1 MFCEKKNMKK
11 YLLLTAVFLAS
22 VFSMHARD
30 FTDPGNAYEAH
41 EVVYVAFKLPSG
53 DLLGSV
59 NGQYSTSKLGAFVD
73 GKCRA
78 VAEQEMAGTT
88 TAVYL
93 FTLIIGVTDAD
104 AEIARLKETEGSDV
118 APEKRKTEM
127 AIRKK

>member
-1 MFCEKKNMKK
+1 MKK

-53 DLLGSV
+53 NLLGSV
-59 NGQYSTSKLGAFVD
+59 NGQYSTPKLGAFVD
-73 GKCRA
+73 GECRA
-78 VAEQEMAGTT
+78 VAEQETAGTT

-93 FTLIIGVTDAD
+93 FTLSIG
-104 AEIARLKETEGSDV
+104 EIGRAHV
-118 APEKRKTEM
+118 
-127 AIRKK
+127 